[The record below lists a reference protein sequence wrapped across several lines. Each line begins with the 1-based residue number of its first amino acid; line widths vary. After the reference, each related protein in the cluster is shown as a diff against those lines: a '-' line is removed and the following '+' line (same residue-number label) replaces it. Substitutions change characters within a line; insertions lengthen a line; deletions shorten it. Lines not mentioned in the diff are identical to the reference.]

1 MLRLGV
7 RMRVRAASTAER
19 TAVETRVKEPSAWP
33 SRLAATESASLRTNI
48 GNATHGEHDYLKRGE
63 TWADTQLEGGVLLV
77 CAAQCVG
84 RRAVCNCHRGHTAL
98 RPTLQ
103 GTFLA

>member
-33 SRLAATESASLRTNI
+33 SRLAATDSASLHN
-48 GNATHGEHDYLKRGE
+48 EKSK
-63 TWADTQLEGGVLLV
+63 
-77 CAAQCVG
+77 
-84 RRAVCNCHRGHTAL
+84 
-98 RPTLQ
+98 
-103 GTFLA
+103 